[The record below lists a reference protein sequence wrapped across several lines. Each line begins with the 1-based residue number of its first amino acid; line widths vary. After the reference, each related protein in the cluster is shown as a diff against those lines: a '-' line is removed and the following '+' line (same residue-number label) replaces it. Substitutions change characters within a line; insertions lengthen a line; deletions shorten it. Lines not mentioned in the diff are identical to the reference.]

1 MTRKRKLAGAVS
13 REKML
18 LIYVTDQTMVEGL
31 FCSHKTASKLVV
43 IKGGGGGSVRCKL
56 AAMRNEH
63 LAKVE

>member
-43 IKGGGGGSVRCKL
+43 IKGGP
-56 AAMRNEH
+56 N
-63 LAKVE
+63 

>member
-31 FCSHKTASKLVV
+31 FCSHKTATKLVV
-43 IKGGGGGSVRCKL
+43 IKGGAKL

-63 LAKVE
+63 LEKVE

>member
-31 FCSHKTASKLVV
+31 FCSHKTATKLVV
-43 IKGGGGGSVRCKL
+43 IKGSQTSC
-56 AAMRNEH
+56 NEIWVSH
-63 LAKVE
+63 KE

>member
-31 FCSHKTASKLVV
+31 FCSHKTATGLVI
-43 IKGGGGGSVRCKL
+43 IKVGRGIL
-56 AAMRNEH
+56 
-63 LAKVE
+63 